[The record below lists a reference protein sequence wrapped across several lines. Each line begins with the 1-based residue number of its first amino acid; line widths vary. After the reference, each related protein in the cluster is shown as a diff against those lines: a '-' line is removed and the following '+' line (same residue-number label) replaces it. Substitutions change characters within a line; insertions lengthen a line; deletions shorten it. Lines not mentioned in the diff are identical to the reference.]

1 MSNENMRSTT
11 DHSTIKKW
19 VEERKGKPGLAK
31 DNKETGRAGGL
42 LRLSFPGDS
51 TGNVDKLPWDKFF
64 TIFDENNLKFVY
76 REEPEGESKSTEFQ
90 FENKTD

>member
-1 MSNENMRSTT
+1 MSNQNMKSTT
-11 DHSTIKKW
+11 DHNTIKKW
-19 VEERKGKPGLAK
+19 VEDRKGKPGLAK

-42 LRLSFPGDS
+42 LRISFPGDS

-76 REEPEGESKSTEFQ
+76 DEDPKGESKEFQ
-90 FENKTD
+90 FENKNG